1 MGEDIQDPRGADL
14 RRQARQLLE
23 EANHVESSEV
33 KAQLLERALEL
44 ASAAAV
50 LEARLLGW
58 TRR

>member
-1 MGEDIQDPRGADL
+1 MGEDIQDPRVADL